1 MDTKQHINLIE
12 SIKKVGDKKKKK
24 AEDKPVYTHKPN
36 VPDEK
41 KVKSTSHHMGR
52 LTDSVEHLDEIDRTE
67 LKNRLGAAVARV
79 THSDKKH
86 TPKTNK
92 QAKLLRKL
100 EREEKKETQ
109 ESVELGE
116 LYDTT
121 IKSYIKKSKE
131 DIQPIKDK
139 EVAFQAGSGTK
150 PYKKQVARKE
160 RREAGIK
167 KGENRLATGGQEK
180 TNEDNVLAKHWKKIH
195 ASRAREEQEKKDD
208 EKKSAKENKSAKI
221 NVDDVM
227 DRVRKIKKR
236 EFDTGSFEESVEA
249 DFKPHMM
256 YDPKT
261 GKGYK
266 ADTYKDHVR
275 MDKMGYTHD
284 KPELDEATKEE
295 NKSEPK
301 KIKKIKKKDHLPRL
315 NQYYPYPTHSH
326 DKDGNPYPRYQK
338 DHVEEATKAEKKKR
352 QLQNRTAV
360 AYSKQKTELEPG
372 EKTAKYNRLADTL
385 DKLKQSLK

>member
-150 PYKKQVARKE
+150 PYKKQVARKK
-160 RREAGIK
+160 RREAGIEQ
-167 KGENRLATGGQEK
+167 GENRLATGGWEFDEKAAQAKERERRERQEK
-180 TNEDNVLAKHWKKIH
+180 TNEDNVLTKHWKKIH
-195 ASRAREEQEKKDD
+195 ASRAREAQEKKDA
-208 EKKSAKENKSAKI
+208 EEKSAKENKSAQYNSNEI
-221 NVDDVM
+221 R
-227 DRVRKIKKR
+227 DRIEKLRKQ
-236 EFDTGSFEESVEA
+236 EFNTGSFEESVE
-249 DFKPHMM
+249 
-256 YDPKT
+256 
-261 GKGYK
+261 
-266 ADTYKDHVR
+266 V
-275 MDKMGYTHD
+275 
-284 KPELDEATKEE
+284 DEATKEE
-295 NKSEPK
+295 KKSEP
-301 KIKKIKKKDHLPRL
+301 KKKDHLPRL